1 MPITIDHQK
10 NLFTIQTPNTTYQM
24 KVGKFG
30 HLLHLYYGKKTDAD
44 MSYLLT
50 HYDRGFSGNPYDA
63 KDDRTYSMDA
73 LPQEY
78 PCYGNG
84 DYRATALQIR
94 NENGTYS
101 CDLRF
106 KSAQVVDGKYS
117 IPGLPAVHTTG
128 GADTL
133 EVVMEDALNGLEVT
147 LLYGVLSDSD
157 VITRAARITNKGSE
171 TLHIFKAASASLD
184 FLYGSFDLIHF
195 HGKHGMERQFERTP
209 VGHSN
214 QVMESRRGTSSHQQ
228 NPFYI
233 LADSKANEVSGNC
246 YGFSFLYSG
255 NFKGEA
261 EQDQYQQTRTMIGID
276 DEFFSWELKPGEEF
290 HTPEAA
296 LCYSS
301 EGFTRLSHEYH
312 HLIRYHVCRGEYQT
326 KRRPVLINNWEA
338 TYFDFTGDKIVEVAR
353 QASELG
359 VEMMVLDDGWFGER
373 DSDCSGLGD
382 WFVNEEKMGGS
393 LKETVERI
401 HDLGMMFG
409 LWIEPEMVSENSKL
423 YREHPDWAFTIP
435 GRKPVRS
442 RYQLVLDF
450 SRKEVVDYIY
460 EHIAKVVEAAD
471 GVGYI
476 KMDMNRHLSD
486 IYSATA
492 AWQNQGVILHKY
504 TLGVYDFLERML
516 KRFPNILIE
525 GCSGG
530 GGRFDAGMLYYT
542 PQIWCSDNTD
552 AIERIKIQYG
562 TSFGYPISAVG
573 SHVSA
578 VPNHQTGRSTN
589 IKTRGVVAMAG
600 SFGYELD
607 LNLISSEEKEIV
619 KKQIQDYKKYW
630 NLIQNGLYYRLTS
643 PFEDEEFAAW
653 MFVEEDQSEAL
664 VNVVTLGTHCNAA
677 TEYVRL
683 AGLEENALYA
693 LEGSDTVY
701 QGGALMYAGLPIPR
715 MENEYQSWQI
725 HLKRLA

>member
-1 MPITIDHQK
+1 
-10 NLFTIQTPNTTYQM
+10 
-24 KVGKFG
+24 
-30 HLLHLYYGKKTDAD
+30 
-44 MSYLLT
+44 
-50 HYDRGFSGNPYDA
+50 
-63 KDDRTYSMDA
+63 
-73 LPQEY
+73 
-78 PCYGNG
+78 
-84 DYRATALQIR
+84 
-94 NENGTYS
+94 
-101 CDLRF
+101 
-106 KSAQVVDGKYS
+106 
-117 IPGLPAVHTTG
+117 
-128 GADTL
+128 
-133 EVVMEDALNGLEVT
+133 
-147 LLYGVLSDSD
+147 
-157 VITRAARITNKGSE
+157 
-171 TLHIFKAASASLD
+171 
-184 FLYGSFDLIHF
+184 
-195 HGKHGMERQFERTP
+195 
-209 VGHSN
+209 
-214 QVMESRRGTSSHQQ
+214 
-228 NPFYI
+228 
-233 LADSKANEVSGNC
+233 
-246 YGFSFLYSG
+246 
-255 NFKGEA
+255 
-261 EQDQYQQTRTMIGID
+261 
-276 DEFFSWELKPGEEF
+276 
-290 HTPEAA
+290 
-296 LCYSS
+296 
-301 EGFTRLSHEYH
+301 
-312 HLIRYHVCRGEYQT
+312 
-326 KRRPVLINNWEA
+326 
-338 TYFDFTGDKIVEVAR
+338 
-353 QASELG
+353 
-359 VEMMVLDDGWFGER
+359 
-373 DSDCSGLGD
+373 
-382 WFVNEEKMGGS
+382 
-393 LKETVERI
+393 
-401 HDLGMMFG
+401 
-409 LWIEPEMVSENSKL
+409 
-423 YREHPDWAFTIP
+423 
-435 GRKPVRS
+435 
-442 RYQLVLDF
+442 
-450 SRKEVVDYIY
+450 
-460 EHIAKVVEAAD
+460 
-471 GVGYI
+471 
-476 KMDMNRHLSD
+476 MNRHLSD